1 MAPSDYLS
9 VSTILNFDEC
19 ATSQCTEIMIVD
31 DEIPENTESFNVGL
45 GRTPGLDSRITLNP
59 VDGVIQIDD
68 VDGMC
73 YDAQTTFIYFGVF

>member
-1 MAPSDYLS
+1 M
-9 VSTILNFDEC
+9 STLLNFDAC

-31 DEIPENTESFNVGL
+31 DEIPENTESFNVRL
-45 GRTPGLDSRITLNP
+45 GRTPGLDDRITLNP